1 MKRIL
6 DQEQIKRSINRISN
20 EILERNENY
29 EDLIFFGIINRG
41 DYIAKR
47 LSKKIFEIEG
57 VNIPVYQLNTRMFRD
72 DLLEINRND
81 FKIDLPEVDI
91 KGKTV
96 ILVDDVMYTGRTARA
111 AIDAIIKMG
120 RPGKIQLVTLIDRGH
135 RELPIRPDYVG
146 KNIPTSR
153 KEIVGVKLLEIDGID
168 EVTIK

>member
-1 MKRIL
+1 MKKIL

-29 EDLIFFGIINRG
+29 EDLIFFGIIKRG

-57 VNIPVYQLNTRMFRD
+57 INIPVHQLNTRMFRD
-72 DLLEINRND
+72 DLSEENENS
-81 FKIDLPEVDI
+81 KMDLPKVDI

-111 AIDAIIKMG
+111 AIDAIIKIG

-153 KEIVGVKLLEIDGID
+153 DEIVGVKILEIDGTD
-168 EVTIK
+168 EVTIE